1 MNGEPPTAA
10 QRHPQGGGLFDQQVV
25 GLAPLLLGAVLEHRD
40 AEGTV
45 AVRLTEV
52 EAYAG
57 AGDLGSHAHRARTAR
72 NATMFGSSGRLY
84 VYFTYGL
91 HWCVNI
97 VCEPEGEPA
106 AILLRAGQIVHGADL
121 ARSRRPA
128 ARRDRDLARGPAR
141 LAAALGLNGT
151 HDGHPVLTVSG
162 GAVSDGAVSDGAGS
176 EHGVRLV
183 LPAGTPASRVCRGPR
198 VGIRG
203 PGGDGKRFPW
213 RFWLEGEPT
222 VSVYRPA
229 APRPRREPQR
239 KPSRPSAAPG
249 ENLAPEEP
257 RP

>member
-1 MNGEPPTAA
+1 VNGEPPVAA
-10 QRHPQGGGLFDQQVV
+10 QLRPQGSGLFDSQVV

-72 NATMFGSSGRLY
+72 NATMFGPPGRLY
-84 VYFTYGL
+84 VYFTYGM

-106 AILLRAGQIVHGADL
+106 AILLRAGEIVQGTDL
-121 ARSRRPA
+121 ARHRRPA

-151 HDGHPVLTVSG
+151 HDGQPVL
-162 GAVSDGAVSDGAGS
+162 AVLNSAGP
-176 EHGVRLV
+176 EQGVRLV
-183 LPAGTPASRVCRGPR
+183 PPGHTPTSRVRRGPR

-203 PGGDGKRFPW
+203 PGGDGERFPW

-229 APRPRREPQR
+229 APGPVPVTDSAPGTGENS
-239 KPSRPSAAPG
+239 SRPSPRAG
-249 ENLAPEEP
+249 ENLAPEDP